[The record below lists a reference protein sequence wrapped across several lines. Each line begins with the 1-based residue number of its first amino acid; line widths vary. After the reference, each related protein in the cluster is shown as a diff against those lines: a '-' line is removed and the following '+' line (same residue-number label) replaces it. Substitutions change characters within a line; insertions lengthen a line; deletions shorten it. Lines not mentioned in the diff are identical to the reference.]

1 MLREGPIPQAVQGLL
16 EYLAGI
22 VFVAAPFV
30 LDFTGNGVATATA
43 IVVGIVFLV
52 LAATSQGPTGLVKQV
67 SPPVHALL
75 DAALAILLVAAPFV
89 LGFSSQATP
98 RNLFLVAGVL
108 WLLITIGSRYDRKPR
123 PAAGPGNPPAR
134 SVPDTPRADA
144 KRPGTGAAPSGGGTP
159 GGAPAPGARPGA
171 GGPVEGPGP
180 GGGHGASVAPRPGT
194 VQPGYGPLDGGDRPT

>member
-30 LDFTGNGVATATA
+30 LDFTGNGVATATS

-89 LGFSSQATP
+89 LGFSGQATP

-108 WLLITIGSRYDRKPR
+108 WLLITIGSRYDRRPR

-134 SVPDTPRADA
+134 PATPRADA
-144 KRPGTGAAPSGGGTP
+144 NRPSTGGPSAGATSGATTGAPSP
-159 GGAPAPGARPGA
+159 GGRPGA
-171 GGPVEGPGP
+171 GGPVEGARPD
-180 GGGHGASVAPRPGT
+180 GGHGASAAPRPGT
-194 VQPGYGPLDGGDRPT
+194 VQPGYGPLDGGSRPT